1 MFILLDWAIG
11 YTLKTGA
18 DWFKGSV
25 LFRKDL
31 LEALNITAEN
41 WNEELPQKFRIDNPE
56 TLFKPATKENL
67 DSQPH
72 LLTLRNMLKD
82 GQIPEPEIWAQ
93 AALEHIR
100 FIRRKLD
107 APESDIWIK
116 SAFGHIQ
123 SSVRRTLADDVNPFC
138 EADEAE
144 IMPYLN
150 ELGRRLTLTIMQD
163 AKTTLPLI
171 YLQLQRI
178 ESKLD
183 QLSPVSSKRDTI

>member
-1 MFILLDWAIG
+1 MFIFLDWAIG
-11 YTLKTGA
+11 YTLKQGA
-18 DWFKGSV
+18 EWFKGNV

-31 LEALNITAEN
+31 LEALNSTAEN

-56 TLFKPATKENL
+56 TLFKPATKEDL

-72 LLTLRNMLKD
+72 LLTLRNMLQD

-93 AALEHIR
+93 AALEHIH
-100 FIRRKLD
+100 FVRRKLD

-116 SAFGHIQ
+116 SVFGHIQ
-123 SSVRRTLADDVNPFC
+123 SSVRRTLADDVNPFY

-144 IMPYLN
+144 IMPHLN

-163 AKTTLPLI
+163 SKTTLPLI

-178 ESKLD
+178 ESRLD
-183 QLSPVSSKRDTI
+183 QLSTVSSKSDTT